1 MNLFVENAEAEFL
14 HPLQLSLSHCFRL
27 AGSRFVSPWTASGR
41 LQFAAVYCARL
52 AQALL
57 QVYGAVL
64 VNEMTS
70 LSLIDCVCSGALVA
84 A

>member
-1 MNLFVENAEAEFL
+1 M
-14 HPLQLSLSHCFRL
+14 
-27 AGSRFVSPWTASGR
+27 SPWTASGR
-41 LQFAAVYCARL
+41 LQFAAVHCARL

-57 QVYGAVL
+57 QVYGVVL

-70 LSLIDCVCSGALVA
+70 LSLIDCVYSEALVA